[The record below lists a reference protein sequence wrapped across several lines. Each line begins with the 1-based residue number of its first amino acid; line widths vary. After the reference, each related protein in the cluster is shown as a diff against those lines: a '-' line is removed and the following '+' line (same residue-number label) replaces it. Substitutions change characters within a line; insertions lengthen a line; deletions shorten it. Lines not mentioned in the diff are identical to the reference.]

1 MIDRFGT
8 VLKEIEGDIGT
19 KDLNLL
25 ILNALIDAL
34 KSCKIKT
41 VETLKEQMEEII
53 HIFNSTEPKYAII
66 LYDLY
71 NIAGEMQKIC
81 GKDGHKHD
89 FSAYRQKIIAF
100 INKLI
105 RKAYKDKVHL
115 TQFAERIK
123 ANKKTILIHDHSHTV
138 QDVLRHLKRKGQKFR
153 VIVAEQ
159 DPEKTFHNIEMLT
172 RNKIPF
178 QTVPAHMLSNIEDD
192 IDMCF
197 FGAVTFKS
205 TFDFV
210 VDTGTNA
217 IISEF
222 HLQKKP
228 IYFFI
233 TTNKFALW
241 KARKK
246 KAVIGHIYTKQ
257 HPFKKIQ
264 FERYKFSHDRVPL
277 SAIDFTVTDEGIFNA
292 YELKKLYQ
300 EKAARQA
307 DIVKKMRRI

>member
-34 KSCKIKT
+34 KSCTIKT
-41 VETLKEQMEEII
+41 VETLKIQMEEII

-66 LYDLY
+66 LYNLY
-71 NIAGEMQKIC
+71 NIAEEMQEIC
-81 GKDGHKHD
+81 NKEGHKHD
-89 FSAYRQKIIAF
+89 FPTYRQKIIAF

-105 RKAYKDKVHL
+105 RKAQKDKVHL
-115 TQFAERIK
+115 NGFAEKIK

-159 DPEKTFHNIEMLT
+159 DPEKTLHNIEMLT
-172 RNKIPF
+172 KNKIPF
-178 QTVPAHMLSNIEDD
+178 QTVPSHMLSNIEDE

-205 TFDFV
+205 TYDFV

-241 KARKK
+241 KAKK
-246 KAVIGHIYTKQ
+246 KKTLTGQIYSKQ
-257 HPFKKIQ
+257 HPFKKIK

-277 SAIDFTVTDEGIFNA
+277 SAVDFTITDEGIFNG

-300 EKAARQA
+300 QKAMHQA